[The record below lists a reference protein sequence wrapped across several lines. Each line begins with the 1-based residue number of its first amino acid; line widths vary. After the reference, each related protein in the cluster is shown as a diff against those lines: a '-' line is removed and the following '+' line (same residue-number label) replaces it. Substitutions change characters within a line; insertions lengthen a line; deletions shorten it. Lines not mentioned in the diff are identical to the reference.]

1 MVGGAARGAAGG
13 AMKGAIAGGKSCLCL
28 YILLAKY
35 NASNSYQILLAILPG
50 MDAGDGAK
58 AGAAVGATTGGLRGI
73 RGRRAARRGF

>member
-1 MVGGAARGAAGG
+1 MV
-13 AMKGAIAGGKSCLCL
+13 SHVLCLCIHAKL
-28 YILLAKY
+28 YMHQTHIK
-35 NASNSYQILLAILPG
+35 NPSLAILPG